1 MTQHT
6 DEIDLSALVDI
17 ISNVAGMM
25 ILMACMAIVVR
36 AMHKD
41 DATQAAATTIKPISY
56 PMSYISEKRSM
67 TLCLK
72 YNRMFQLPEKEALIA
87 ISERTRKGEAVE
99 QIVIN
104 KDGVEA
110 RVEMVPTFTGLRF
123 SYVLRA
129 DGGMDMSNKGK
140 VAAAVL
146 DIMKVYPPDRF
157 FYDIHTWPEC
167 FDDFRELREFIH
179 DHGGEVG
186 WRAHYQYDAVDI
198 SYSVGEYSEYLSSIK
213 AQ

>member
-1 MTQHT
+1 
-6 DEIDLSALVDI
+6 
-17 ISNVAGMM
+17 
-25 ILMACMAIVVR
+25 
-36 AMHKD
+36 
-41 DATQAAATTIKPISY
+41 
-56 PMSYISEKRSM
+56 M